1 MAAAAAASSMSRAQS
16 SQKLIQK
23 HAVSW
28 HHLLANI
35 CCQVIKQTEVV
46 NHRLSNYILDP
57 YIFVILQGA
66 INKHGQTPK
75 KSGEDDSNSTRFSGS
90 PREPLLGGIR

>member
-28 HHLLANI
+28 HNLLANI
-35 CCQVIKQTEVV
+35 CCQVIVIKQTEVV
-46 NHRLSNYILDP
+46 NHRLSN

-75 KSGEDDSNSTRFSGS
+75 KSGEDDANSTRFSGS

>member
-46 NHRLSNYILDP
+46 NHRLSNF
-57 YIFVILQGA
+57 IFVILQGA